1 MFNDGMEVYA
11 AAVAASKKYTDET
24 LGGGGGSQGKVVID
38 LDEYGITTALGGLF
52 QSGGGKTR
60 VDDVGDFWEV
70 NTEGT
75 IVVSFT
81 FFGLV
86 KICTSNVTTI
96 RNVDAGSLVQLC
108 FGFDIYYF
116 GNVYRGAVMII
127 GEDTSANVILDLDIA
142 EVA

>member
-1 MFNDGMEVYA
+1 MA
-11 AAVAASKKYTDET
+11 KAYTDEK
-24 LGGGGGSQGKVVID
+24 LGEVEPGGGGSGSQGKVVID
-38 LDEYGITTALGGLF
+38 LDTYGITTALNGLF

-81 FFGLV
+81 AFGMF

-96 RNVDAGSLVQLC
+96 HEVSTGTLVQVC

-116 GNVYRGAVMII
+116 GNAYRGAVMII
-127 GEDTSANVILDLDIA
+127 GEDTSANVILDLDIL